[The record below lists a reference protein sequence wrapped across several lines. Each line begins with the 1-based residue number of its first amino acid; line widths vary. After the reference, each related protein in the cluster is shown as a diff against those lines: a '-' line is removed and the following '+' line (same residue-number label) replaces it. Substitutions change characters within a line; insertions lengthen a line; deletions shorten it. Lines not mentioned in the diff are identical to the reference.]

1 VREMNL
7 IVSSNLQLA
16 TCDVKNA
23 MNLVEGG
30 NLTSSQ
36 KEIENAIQHLTV
48 VLQLIKYYEV
58 NRLNP

>member
-1 VREMNL
+1 MNL
-7 IVSSNLQLA
+7 NLSSNLQLA
-16 TCDVKNA
+16 TSDLRNA
-23 MNLVEGG
+23 MNLVESG

-58 NRLNP
+58 NV